1 MAKPLLEQQT
11 PHNPFQE
18 WPPCPASSL
27 TQPLASALL
36 LVKDWLLCHGNGP
49 SSEGSYQP
57 VIFWSLYSI
66 LCPSSLA

>member
-1 MAKPLLEQQT
+1 MAKLLPLGTTTPTQT
-11 PHNPFQE
+11 LPLQPNPA
-18 WPPCPASSL
+18 PAS
-27 TQPLASALL
+27 TLL

-66 LCPSSLA
+66 LCPSSLG